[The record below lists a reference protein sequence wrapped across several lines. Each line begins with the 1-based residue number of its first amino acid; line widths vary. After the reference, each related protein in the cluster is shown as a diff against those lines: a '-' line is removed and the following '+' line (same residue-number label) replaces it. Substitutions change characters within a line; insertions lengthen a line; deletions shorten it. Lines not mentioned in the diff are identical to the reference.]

1 MKRLH
6 REGGRVVLVP
16 ENPTMEPFEMV
27 GGRVL
32 GRVVAVQSWRWL
44 KRLGLAGIL
53 LVVLLVPQLF
63 STFFASTIGVQSLVL
78 GIAAA
83 SIIFLNAIVGM
94 VSLAQ
99 TALYGIA
106 AYTVA
111 KLAVE
116 QGVDPWMAAL
126 VAVLITVV
134 VALMFGAVA
143 SRSEGIYFLMI
154 TLASAVIAY
163 YFFSQV
169 TTFGSHEGINGVVP
183 PALLGKPFV
192 DPTGMYYAALIC
204 SVLIY
209 LLIWYLRRTP
219 FGYALQGVRDE
230 PVRMRALG
238 FNVPLLRTAAFGF
251 GAFMAAIA
259 GVLLVWYNSNI
270 SPGAIDLTRTLT
282 DRPFGVNFHMFQP
295 GAPEMVDMLIAR
307 RVPAV
312 SFGRGPDRKLI
323 ARLQRAGIRCVPT
336 LPPSQ
341 SMPNRPSRG
350 RLRAAAAQTTRASC
364 RTTTSFAARAAAAA
378 AAA

>member
-1 MKRLH
+1 MKLTRLSSWLLAK
-6 REGGRVVLVP
+6 RV
-16 ENPTMEPFEMV
+16 T
-27 GGRVL
+27 
-32 GRVVAVQSWRWL
+32 
-44 KRLGLAGIL
+44 LAGVL

-63 STFFASTIGVQSLVL
+63 STFFASSIGVQSLVL

-83 SIIFLNAIVGM
+83 SIIFLNAVVGM

-106 AYTVA
+106 AYTTA

-116 QGVDPWMAAL
+116 QGIDPWVAAL
-126 VAVLITVV
+126 VAVAVTVV
-134 VALMFGAVA
+134 IALLFGAVA

-169 TTFGSHEGINGVVP
+169 TAFGSHEGINGVTP

-192 DPTGMYYAALIC
+192 DPSGMYYAALIC

-209 LLIWYLRRTP
+209 LLIWYVRRSP

-238 FNVPLLRTAAFGF
+238 FNVPLLRTAAFAV
-251 GAFMAAIA
+251 GAFIAAIA

-270 SPGAIDLTRTLT
+270 SPGSIDLTRTIYLLTIAVIGGLGRLEGAWIGALLFTVVQTYSPAYT
-282 DRPFGVNFHMFQP
+282 DRFETLIGLAFLAVVLASP
-295 GAPEMVDMLIAR
+295 GGI
-307 RVPAV
+307 
-312 SFGRGPDRKLI
+312 
-323 ARLQRAGIRCVPT
+323 AGIASSLDRWV
-336 LPPSQ
+336 
-341 SMPNRPSRG
+341 RR
-350 RLRAAAAQTTRASC
+350 RLGGPGG
-364 RTTTSFAARAAAAA
+364 
-378 AAA
+378 